1 MPKKKI
7 RVAVVCGG
15 LSSERDV
22 SLKSGEQVAKS
33 LPRKIY
39 NVSKI
44 EITKD
49 GRWLLGKKSL
59 TLFDPK
65 AGIAQNDLK
74 RFDVVFVA
82 LHGKFGEDGKV
93 QAILDVLGVPYT
105 GSGALASA
113 LGMHKEKTNEIIQSA
128 GVLVPKFVSLSQRN
142 AKNMRLIRITVR
154 RDIGYPCVVK
164 PNESGSSVGI
174 TIVQNEKGLEEAIH
188 EAFLEDASI
197 LIQKYIRGKELTCAV
212 MGNSGTTALHALP
225 IVEIIPDGIFF
236 DYNAKYLSK
245 KTQEICPAN
254 VNKRITRKVQELSK
268 IVHQALGCD
277 GLTRSD
283 FILTS
288 GGKLY
293 FLEINTIPGLTE
305 ASLCPKEARAAGMSF
320 GEFLDRQISLALLKT
335 SQK

>member
-1 MPKKKI
+1 MPRKKV
-7 RVAVVCGG
+7 RVAVLCGG
-15 LSSERDV
+15 PSNERDV
-22 SLKSGEQVAKS
+22 SLKSGEQVIKS

-44 EITKD
+44 EITKG

-65 AGIAQNDLK
+65 AGIARNDLK
-74 RFDVVFVA
+74 RFDVIFIA
-82 LHGKFGEDGKV
+82 LHGKFGEDGRV

-105 GSGALASA
+105 GSGTLASA
-113 LGMHKEKTNEIIQSA
+113 LGMHKEKTNEIIQGT
-128 GVLVPKFVSLSQRN
+128 GVLVPKFVSFSRHN
-142 AKNMRLIRITVR
+142 AKDMRLIRTTVR

-174 TIVQNEKGLEEAIH
+174 TIVQNEKGLEEAVH

-212 MGNSGTTALHALP
+212 MGNSGTTALRALP

-236 DYNAKYLSK
+236 DYNAKYFSK
-245 KTQEICPAN
+245 KTREICPAN
-254 VNKRITRKVQELSK
+254 VNKQITREVQELSK
-268 IVHQALGCD
+268 IAHQVLGCD

-283 FILTS
+283 FILTPS
-288 GGKLY
+288 RGLY

-305 ASLCPKEARAAGMSF
+305 ASLCPKEAKAAGINF
-320 GEFLDRQISLALLKT
+320 GEFLDKQVKLALKKF
-335 SQK
+335 QK